1 MSGHSKWANIKH
13 KKAKTDAKRGR
24 TFTKLVKEIMVAA
37 KVGGADI
44 SGNPRLRTAVDKAK
58 ADNLPADNIDRAIK
72 KGAGELAG
80 VVYED
85 GMYEGYGPGGVAV
98 LVEYMTDNKNRTAS
112 EVRHAFTHSG
122 GSLGSS
128 GSVAY
133 LFDKRGVFTV
143 DMGAVSEERLME
155 AALEA
160 GAEDVA
166 TNIDENIYEVY
177 SAPQDFFKVKT
188 ALEEADIKCA
198 SADIA
203 MIPKTSVNVEGKTA
217 RQVLNLLET
226 LEDLDDVQNVYSN
239 FEMSD
244 EDMAEMA

>member
-1 MSGHSKWANIKH
+1 
-13 KKAKTDAKRGR
+13 
-24 TFTKLVKEIMVAA
+24 MVAA
-37 KVGGADI
+37 KVGGADV

-58 ADNLPADNIDRAIK
+58 AENLPADNIERAVK

-85 GMYEGYGPGGVAV
+85 GLYEGYGPGGVAI
-98 LVEYMTDNKNRTAS
+98 LVEYTTDNKNRTAA

-133 LFDKRGVFTV
+133 LFDKRGVFTFE
-143 DMGAVSEERLME
+143 MAAVSEERIME
-155 AALEA
+155 SALEA
-160 GAEDVA
+160 GAEDVV

-188 ALEEADIKCA
+188 AFDQADIKCA
-198 SADIA
+198 SADIS
-203 MIPKTSVNVEGKTA
+203 MMPKTSVNVEGKTA

-226 LEDLDDVQNVYSN
+226 LEDLDDVLNVYSN

-244 EDMAEMA
+244 SEMAEMV